1 MGTYHIMEFEVTEKE
16 LADVYFALYPER
28 CVVGVD
34 DLLTWADAYYKGE
47 VHKVREVELVY

>member
-1 MGTYHIMEFEVTEKE
+1 MEFEVTEKE